1 MDLDPMPPLPTHAQL
16 HRASLLAAGV
26 VAVVLVVAVLPAES
40 GVDPTG
46 LGGMLGLTA
55 LNGHG
60 TEPHAP
66 ELEAALTGG
75 SLRTD
80 ELALP
85 LQLGQGAEIKAV
97 MKEGDSFT
105 YTWTSDAGPVFF
117 ELHGEPK
124 GAAPDVFTSY
134 EKGTES
140 RAEGT
145 LKAPFEGTHGWYW
158 KNVGD
163 APLTIHL
170 HTRGTYRHI
179 SRVP

>member
-1 MDLDPMPPLPTHAQL
+1 MDLDPTPPLPTHAQL

-26 VAVVLVVAVLPAES
+26 VAVVLVVAVLPAEL

-46 LGGMLGLTA
+46 LGGVLGLTA
-55 LNGHG
+55 LSAHG
-60 TEPHAP
+60 PEPHGETP
-66 ELEAALTGG
+66 EPALTDGAP
-75 SLRTD
+75 RTD

-85 LQLGQGAEIKAV
+85 LAPGQGAEIKAV
-97 MKEGDSFT
+97 MQEGDSFT
-105 YTWTSDAGPVFF
+105 YTWTSDGGPVFF

-134 EKGTES
+134 EKGTER

-158 KNVGD
+158 HNGSAESLV
-163 APLTIHL
+163 IHL

-179 SRVP
+179 ARVP